1 MSKWRRLQEPA
12 LDFKGT
18 MSESYLCICGYNTAP
33 GNLNSAEAE
42 EEAARQMQ
50 SGKRKWKILVT
61 HDRRSETY
69 FVHDHVWKAAG
80 VEDWGGC
87 LCIRCPSL
95 GDWQPLHEAATR
107 AIKHLNANRP

>member
-1 MSKWRRLQEPA
+1 MSKWRPLQEPA

-42 EEAARQMQ
+42 EEAARQMR

-95 GDWQPLHEAATR
+95 GLAT
-107 AIKHLNANRP
+107 AS